1 MINVW
6 VTGSEGQLG
15 RKIKNNANQTG
26 INFLFTT
33 KGKVDLTIKNQIK
46 SFIKINKINL
56 IINCA
61 AYTDVEGAEQNS
73 NLAYDINS
81 NAVLN
86 LVEYCKEFDCKLI
99 HFSTDFI
106 FNSDLNKP
114 INENKI
120 PNPVCVYAKSKY
132 LGEKHIFNSSIN
144 SIIIRTSWVY
154 SEYGKNFL
162 KTIIKISREKK
173 DISVVNDQIGTPTYA
188 NDLAKI
194 CILFIRRHQGIK
206 GQNIFNYSN
215 LGECSWYDFALEI
228 KKNANLK
235 CNIKPIKTKDFY
247 SLAKRPKYSVLD
259 KDKIKSELGIKI
271 PFWKDSLKIC
281 MNKIIL

>member
-46 SFIKINKINL
+46 SFIKINKIDL

-120 PNPVCVYAKSKY
+120 PNPVCIYAKSKY
-132 LGEKHIFNSSIN
+132 LGERHIFNSSIN

-188 NDLAKI
+188 DDLAKI

-228 KKNANLK
+228 SLLLFL
-235 CNIKPIKTKDFY
+235 FY
-247 SLAKRPKYSVLD
+247 LSH
-259 KDKIKSELGIKI
+259 
-271 PFWKDSLKIC
+271 
-281 MNKIIL
+281 

>member
-46 SFIKINKINL
+46 SFIKINKIDL

-86 LVEYCKEFDCKLI
+86 LVEYCKELI
-99 HFSTDFI
+99 
-106 FNSDLNKP
+106 
-114 INENKI
+114 
-120 PNPVCVYAKSKY
+120 
-132 LGEKHIFNSSIN
+132 
-144 SIIIRTSWVY
+144 
-154 SEYGKNFL
+154 
-162 KTIIKISREKK
+162 
-173 DISVVNDQIGTPTYA
+173 A
-188 NDLAKI
+188 N
-194 CILFIRRHQGIK
+194 
-206 GQNIFNYSN
+206 
-215 LGECSWYDFALEI
+215 
-228 KKNANLK
+228 
-235 CNIKPIKTKDFY
+235 
-247 SLAKRPKYSVLD
+247 
-259 KDKIKSELGIKI
+259 
-271 PFWKDSLKIC
+271 
-281 MNKIIL
+281 